1 MNRTRAFRALLS
13 PFTLVLAALLV
24 PSHLSAE
31 PIADVH
37 MHWKWSQKEVTTVE
51 QAVAALRSNDI
62 ALAVITGTPPELA
75 LELAEAAP
83 EVVVPIVGI
92 YRYTGHWSRWH
103 RDPKVLERTREL
115 LETGRFHGIGEVH
128 LIAGFIS
135 NWQAPVID
143 GLFRLA
149 AEFDVPV
156 LVHTEFSR
164 ANYLM
169 ELCAAHPDTRMLW
182 AHAGAILPP
191 TEVKRVIDS
200 CPNVWVELSARD
212 PWRFV
217 AKPISDDSGHLLP
230 DWRELVLAYP
240 DRFMVGSDPVWP
252 VEQLDGWD
260 QPDTGWQ
267 ELDRF
272 LGFHRTW
279 IDDLPPEAAERIRL
293 TNARALFRTV
303 AP

>member
-1 MNRTRAFRALLS
+1 
-13 PFTLVLAALLV
+13 
-24 PSHLSAE
+24 
-31 PIADVH
+31 
-37 MHWKWSQKEVTTVE
+37 
-51 QAVAALRSNDI
+51 
-62 ALAVITGTPPELA
+62 
-75 LELAEAAP
+75 
-83 EVVVPIVGI
+83 
-92 YRYTGHWSRWH
+92 
-103 RDPKVLERTREL
+103 LERTREL

-267 ELDRF
+267 EPGVPPDLDRRSATGGGRAHTPDQRPGA
-272 LGFHRTW
+272 LSHRRPLTCNRGE
-279 IDDLPPEAAERIRL
+279 PTPQGRIGK
-293 TNARALFRTV
+293 RASSPLF
-303 AP
+303 APNKA